1 MSSSLTIP
9 ESSTKQMSH
18 KISVAQS
25 DLEWVNTVV
34 QEIIFQATQ
43 AIRARGFHTLVL
55 SGGHTPQ
62 PIFQELASPTYQ
74 TQLDWKKI
82 YIFWGDERCVPPTD
96 QDSNFFMAKTALLDR
111 IAIPPN
117 NVFRIRGEIQPEEAA
132 NVYQQ
137 DIDQFFIGREK
148 RFDTIL
154 LGLGEDGHTAS
165 LFPNTNGLR
174 ESTRWVVPNMNPYSN
189 THRVTLTFPAIN
201 NSRNIIFLVNG
212 ANKAKVVADIIRNPN
227 SPPQYPAKQI
237 TGKET
242 QPHWIL
248 DSAAAKKI

>member
-1 MSSSLTIP
+1 MN
-9 ESSTKQMSH
+9 H

-25 DLEWVNTVV
+25 DMEWVDTAVK
-34 QEIIFQATQ
+34 EIIFQATQ
-43 AIRARGFHTLVL
+43 AIKSRGFHTLVL
-55 SGGHTPQ
+55 SGGNTPQ
-62 PIFQELASPTYQ
+62 PIYRELASPNHQ
-74 TQLDWKKI
+74 SSLDWRKI

-96 QDSNFFMAKTALLDR
+96 PESNFFMAKTALLDR
-111 IAIPPN
+111 ISIPPN
-117 NVFRIRGEIQPEEAA
+117 NVFRMKGEIQPEEAA

-137 DIDQFFIGREK
+137 EIDQFFISKEK

-154 LGLGEDGHTAS
+154 LGLGGDGHTAS
-165 LFPNTNGLR
+165 LFPKTNGLN

-212 ANKAKVVADIIRNPN
+212 AKKAEVVADIIRNPN
-227 SPPQYPAKQI
+227 SPPHYPAKKI

-248 DSAAAKKI
+248 DSEAAKKI